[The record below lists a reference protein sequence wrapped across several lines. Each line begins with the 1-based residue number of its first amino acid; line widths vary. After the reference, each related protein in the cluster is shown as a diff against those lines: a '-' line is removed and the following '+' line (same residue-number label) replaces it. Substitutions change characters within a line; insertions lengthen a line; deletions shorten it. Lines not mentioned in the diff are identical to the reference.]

1 MVIPWYNFVYSIQSM
16 AFVDITPL
24 EHSTHGYLGCLEGPA
39 EFVEISP
46 VSSRFQVL
54 NSLPSVIDAYRL
66 CAVKSEERNR
76 GKIMLIRL
84 RKR

>member
-46 VSSRFQVL
+46 VSSNNVSGNNLWSSTDIPFA
-54 NSLPSVIDAYRL
+54 I
-66 CAVKSEERNR
+66 R
-76 GKIMLIRL
+76 GFR
-84 RKR
+84 